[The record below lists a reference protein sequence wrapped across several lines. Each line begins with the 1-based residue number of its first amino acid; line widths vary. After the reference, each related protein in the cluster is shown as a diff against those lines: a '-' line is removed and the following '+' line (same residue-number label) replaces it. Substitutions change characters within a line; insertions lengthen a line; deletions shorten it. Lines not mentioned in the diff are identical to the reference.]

1 MVQTQGKSRY
11 SNHACLSPM
20 EWVNNDLYDCVRY
33 AFVQTY
39 SLSVMKA
46 SRNHEGFVKDIF
58 NC

>member
-1 MVQTQGKSRY
+1 MAQTQGKSRY

-20 EWVNNDLYDCVRY
+20 EWVNNDLYDCVRN